1 MNKLLQII
9 LASSVLAASGLA
21 YADIYRCA
29 GDDGVVVLSNL
40 DSSKK
45 AANCTK
51 MVLPKKSTAKPPAK
65 PAASGSEAGAAQ
77 APVNPGTSSAPK
89 DRASERKK
97 IISSEIDLE
106 TKRLEEV
113 RKKLK
118 DLGKNPNIL
127 FKVNSEISDLK
138 AQEAAHLKNIDLL
151 KIELSK

>member
-9 LASSVLAASGLA
+9 LTSACLVGGGIA
-21 YADIYRCA
+21 YADIYRCT
-29 GDDGVVVLSNL
+29 GDDDVVVLSNL

-45 AANCTK
+45 ASNCTK
-51 MVLPKKSTAKPPAK
+51 MVLPKKSAAQSAAKPTGR
-65 PAASGSEAGAAQ
+65 GSEAGAAQ
-77 APVNPGTSSAPK
+77 NSVNSGAPNPSK

-106 TKRLEEV
+106 IKRLEEV

-118 DLGKNPNIL
+118 ELGKNPNIL
-127 FKVNSEISDLK
+127 FKVNGETSDLK
-138 AQEAAHLKNIDLL
+138 AQEAVHLKNIDLL